1 VSFRRRRRPRPPQT
15 GEVSSHDDAERFF
28 FDLESVRP
36 DHRVRSLCRQ
46 AQEAVLLAMA
56 EVGLDSRLDG
66 TFVASVDPAPGPERL
81 LVTVVAPPQATTE
94 AIEAA
99 FAALAELRPAL
110 RAEVARAI
118 HRKRVPD
125 LAFRVAVEAAT
136 VPPPVVGEDGNA
148 EDGNGDDVDED

>member
-1 VSFRRRRRPRPPQT
+1 MAYPLHSTEGGVPASPSLPEVERR
-15 GEVSSHDDAERFF
+15 
-28 FDLESVRP
+28 
-36 DHRVRSLCRQ
+36 
-46 AQEAVLLAMA
+46 VLDYWAN
-56 EVGLDSRLDG
+56 DK

-99 FAALAELRPAL
+99 FAALAELKPAL

-136 VPPPVVGEDGNA
+136 VPPPVVGGDGNA
-148 EDGNGDDVDED
+148 GDGNGDDVDED